1 MENNI
6 LDILNKD
13 NLMVLV
19 YSNIK
24 MNQNILGSGSMIKE
38 KALVKKHG
46 HKEFI
51 ILENIEIMLKKER
64 GN

>member
-6 LDILNKD
+6 LDILNKGS
-13 NLMVLV
+13 LMVLV

-38 KALVKKHG
+38 KALAKKPG
-46 HKEFI
+46 HKGFI

-64 GN
+64 VN